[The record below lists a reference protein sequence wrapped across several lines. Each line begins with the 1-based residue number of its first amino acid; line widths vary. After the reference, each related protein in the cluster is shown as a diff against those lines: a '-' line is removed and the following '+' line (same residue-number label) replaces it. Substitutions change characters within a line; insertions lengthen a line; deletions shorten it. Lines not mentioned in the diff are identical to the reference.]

1 MRERPA
7 SAARASAVRSA
18 CTVDLVVF
26 TPRERQLAT
35 LVSRRAPARG
45 REALALPWV
54 PLRAAEALD
63 EAARQ
68 ALRSALGQEPSW
80 MAQVGAFGGGTKHP
94 SGAPLSVC
102 YAAVVSGAASTTVQ
116 PPLEWLEASS
126 PALPLPERQRQMVD
140 GALAVVRLRMDS
152 SPIPFRLLPPLFTLS
167 ELQAIYE
174 LLLGRRLHK
183 ASFRR
188 ALHAS
193 WLVEPTDEWRS
204 EGRGRPAQLFRYA
217 PRKRRGRRRAVRF
230 DLL

>member
-1 MRERPA
+1 MRDRPA
-7 SAARASAVRSA
+7 SAARASAVRIA

-26 TPRERQLAT
+26 TPRGRTLAV
-35 LVSRRAPARG
+35 LVTRAARG
-45 REALALPWV
+45 REGLTLPWV
-54 PLRAAEALD
+54 PLRAAEGLD
-63 EAARQ
+63 DAARRVM
-68 ALRSALGQEPSW
+68 RSALGQEPGW
-80 MAQVGAFGGGTKHP
+80 MAQVGAFGGGTRHP

-102 YAAVVSGAASTTVQ
+102 HAAVVAGVAITGRRA
-116 PPLEWLEASS
+116 PLEWLEVGAAS
-126 PALPLPERQRQMVD
+126 PLPERQRLMVD
-140 GALAVVRLRMDS
+140 GALAAVRLRMDS
-152 SPIPFRLLPPLFTLS
+152 APIPFRLLPPLFTLS

-217 PRKRRGRRRAVRF
+217 PRKRRGQRRAVRF